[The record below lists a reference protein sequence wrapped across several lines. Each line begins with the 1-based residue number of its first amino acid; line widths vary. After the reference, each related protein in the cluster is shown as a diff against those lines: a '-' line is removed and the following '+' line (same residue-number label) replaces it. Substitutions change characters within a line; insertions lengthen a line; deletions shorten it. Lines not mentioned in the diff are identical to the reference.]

1 MKRLVAALLIAC
13 LSLTGCTGGITIGS
27 NVVSPRSYEY
37 PEEYAS
43 LSDPELVDS
52 LEEGVYDSLVA
63 ELDSNEYLVE
73 EVQVAYVSQ
82 EYLDE
87 LSFNSKENVFFG
99 YTLDDVIAHFGS
111 TPYVF
116 TAADGKT
123 VVKEFESYDDTWD
136 QIASNVAT
144 GTGVIV
150 ILATISFA
158 APVVGAPQAITAVFT
173 FATKGAV
180 VGAAI
185 EAPVSGAIA
194 GIMTGL
200 ETGDPNEA
208 IKSAALSASEGYKMG
223 AIVGGATGALSE
235 FTWLKSASANG
246 LTMSQAATIQK
257 ESRYPLEVIQ
267 GMRNMDEYLVY
278 KEAGLKPCTV
288 ATPYG
293 KRTILARDL
302 DLARTDADGYT
313 NLYRMEHGR
322 APVDANGH
330 PYELHHV
337 GQKNDGVLAIL
348 TREEHDSQGLHLIQ
362 ESEID
367 RPAFDSE
374 REKIYEHLAQLY
386 DEAA

>member
-1 MKRLVAALLIAC
+1 MKRFITALLIAC
-13 LSLTGCTGGITIGS
+13 LALTGCSGGIAVNS
-27 NVVSPRSYEY
+27 NVISPHSYDY

-52 LEEGVYDSLVA
+52 LEEGVYSSLIS
-63 ELDSNEYLVE
+63 ELDSSDYLVE

-87 LSFNSKENVFFG
+87 LSFNSTENIFFG
-99 YTLDDVIAHFGS
+99 YTLDDVISHFGD

-116 TAADGKT
+116 TVENEKT

-144 GTGVIV
+144 GTGVIL

-158 APVVGAPQAITAVFT
+158 APVVGAPQAITAIFT

-180 VGAAI
+180 IGAAI
-185 EAPVSGAIA
+185 EAPVSGAIS

-200 ETGDPNEA
+200 ETGNPDEG
-208 IKSAALSASEGYKMG
+208 IESAALSASEGYKMG

-246 LTMSQAATIQK
+246 LTLSQAAAIQK
-257 ESRYPLEVIQ
+257 ESKYPLEVIQ

-278 KEAGLKPCTV
+278 KKAGLKPCTV

-293 KRTILARDL
+293 KRTVLARDL
-302 DLARTDADGYT
+302 DLARKDAEGNT
-313 NLYRMEHGR
+313 NLYRMEHGK
-322 APVDANGH
+322 PPLDTNGH

-337 GQKNDGVLAIL
+337 GQKSDGTLAIL
-348 TREEHDSQGLHLIQ
+348 TREEHDSEGLHIIQ

-367 RPAFDSE
+367 RPTFNSE
-374 REKIYEHLAQLY
+374 RRQLY
-386 DEAA
+386 RNIAPLYSEAA

>member
-1 MKRLVAALLIAC
+1 MKSFITTLLIAC
-13 LSLTGCTGGITIGS
+13 LALTGCSGCIAVNS
-27 NVVSPRSYEY
+27 NVISPHSYDY

-52 LEEGVYDSLVA
+52 LEEGVYNSLIS
-63 ELDSNEYLVE
+63 ELDSSDYLVE
-73 EVQVAYVSQ
+73 EVQAAYVSQ

-87 LSFNSKENVFFG
+87 LSFNSTENIFFG
-99 YTLDDVIAHFGS
+99 YTLDDVISHFGD

-116 TAADGKT
+116 TVEDEKT
-123 VVKEFESYDDTWD
+123 VVKEFESYDDTWN

-158 APVVGAPQAITAVFT
+158 APVVGAPQAITAIFT

-180 VGAAI
+180 IGAAI
-185 EAPVSGAIA
+185 EAPVSGAIS

-200 ETGDPNEA
+200 ETGNPDEA
-208 IKSAALSASEGYKMG
+208 IESAALSASEGYKMG

-246 LTMSQAATIQK
+246 LTLSQAATIQK

-278 KEAGLKPCTV
+278 KNAGLKPCTV

-293 KRTILARDL
+293 KRTVLARDL
-302 DLARTDADGYT
+302 DLARKDAEGHT
-313 NLYRMEHGR
+313 NLTLMENGR
-322 APVDANGH
+322 APLDANGY
-330 PYELHHV
+330 PYELHHI
-337 GQKNDGVLAIL
+337 GQKNNGALAIL
-348 TREEHDSQGLHLIQ
+348 TREEHDSPGLHLPQ

-367 RPAFDSE
+367 RPTFGSE
-374 REKIYEHLAQLY
+374 RGKIYEYLAQLY
-386 DEAA
+386 DAAA

>member
-52 LEEGVYDSLVA
+52 LEEGVYNSLVA

-73 EVQVAYVSQ
+73 EVQVAYISQ

-136 QIASNVAT
+136 QIASNVAA

-158 APVVGAPQAITAVFT
+158 APVVGAPQALTAVFT

-267 GMRNMDEYLVY
+267 DMRNMDEYLVY

-293 KRTILARDL
+293 KRTVLARDL
-302 DLARTDADGYT
+302 DLARKDAEGYT
-313 NLYRMEHGR
+313 NLYRMEHGK
-322 APVDANGH
+322 PPLDANGH
-330 PYELHHV
+330 PYELHHI
-337 GQKNDGVLAIL
+337 GQKNNGALAIL
-348 TREEHDSQGLHLIQ
+348 TREEHDSKGLHIMQ

-367 RPAFDSE
+367 RPIFDSE
-374 REKIYEHLAQLY
+374 RKQLY
-386 DEAA
+386 RNIAPLYSEAA

>member
-13 LSLTGCTGGITIGS
+13 LSLTGCTGGIAVGS

-87 LSFNSKENVFFG
+87 LSFNSNENVFFG

-123 VVKEFESYDDTWD
+123 VVKEFENYDDTWN

-158 APVVGAPQAITAVFT
+158 APVVGAPQAITAIFT

-200 ETGDPNEA
+200 ETRDPNEA

-257 ESRYPLEVIQ
+257 ESKYPLEVIQ

-278 KEAGLKPCTV
+278 KEAELKPCTV

-293 KRTILARDL
+293 KRTVLARDL
-302 DLARTDADGYT
+302 DLAGTDAEGHT
-313 NLYRMEHGR
+313 NLYRMKNGK
-322 APVDANGH
+322 APLDANGH
-330 PYELHHV
+330 PYELHHI
-337 GQKNDGVLAIL
+337 GQKSSGALAML
-348 TREEHDSQGLHLIQ
+348 TREEHDSKGLHIMQ

-367 RPAFDSE
+367 RPIFDSE
-374 REKIYEHLAQLY
+374 RKQLY
-386 DEAA
+386 QNIVPLYSEAA

>member
-13 LSLTGCTGGITIGS
+13 LALTGCTGGITIGS
-27 NVVSPRSYEY
+27 NVVSPRSYDY

-52 LEEGVYDSLVA
+52 LEEGVYNSLVA

-87 LSFNSKENVFFG
+87 LRFNSKENVFFG
-99 YTLDDVIAHFGS
+99 YTLDDVISHFGD

-116 TAADGKT
+116 TAEDGNT
-123 VVKEFESYDDTWD
+123 VVKEFESYDDTLD
-136 QIASNVAT
+136 QIAFNVAA

-158 APVVGAPQAITAVFT
+158 APVVGAPQAITAIFT

-185 EAPVSGAIA
+185 DAPVSGAIA

-223 AIVGGATGALSE
+223 AIIGGATGALSE